1 MNISSQGENITLQS
15 GDTKVLLSGPCTTID
30 EYVVDF
36 PGEFERRGVFI
47 EVRETN
53 SHLLFILTIEGRT
66 VIYLPEGTTAESL
79 ESLRD
84 LNNKDVVIFPANE
97 TLWKTVESWEASVV
111 APYGAKVTE
120 FLTKLG
126 QTPEILGS
134 GSIKST
140 DFESEVTRFVALG

>member
-53 SHLLFILTIEGRT
+53 SHLIFILTIEGRT

-111 APYGAKVTE
+111 TPYGSKANA

-126 QTPEILGS
+126 QAPESLGS
-134 GSIKST
+134 GFIKAT
-140 DFESEVTRFVALG
+140 DFESEVTRFIALG